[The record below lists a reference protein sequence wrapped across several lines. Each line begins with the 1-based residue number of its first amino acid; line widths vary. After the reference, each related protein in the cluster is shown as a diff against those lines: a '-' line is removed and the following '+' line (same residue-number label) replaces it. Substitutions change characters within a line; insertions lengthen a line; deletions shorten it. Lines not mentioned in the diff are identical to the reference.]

1 MDRDYARS
9 LKALREVTLDARR
22 TGRDYSFLGSTFRE
36 TRAYFPGLRSML
48 REKSDSGLAKRLTTM
63 GGILILLPIPIVTEV
78 LGAVLLATGFVL
90 KKITDQSPTLGE
102 IIQEFDSRVEKLLR
116 HRET

>member
-90 KKITDQSPTLGE
+90 KKIKDQSPTLVKSFKSMTPE
-102 IIQEFDSRVEKLLR
+102 
-116 HRET
+116 